1 MAKVQVKVTKMAYF
15 DHKRHREG
23 TVILMDESQIK
34 FDNKGKVVSP
44 KWIELVDE
52 VKPKGKKQVQVVVEE
67 TPEKIDEV
75 I

>member
-1 MAKVQVKVTKMAYF
+1 M
-15 DHKRHREG
+15 
-23 TVILMDESQIK
+23 SQIK